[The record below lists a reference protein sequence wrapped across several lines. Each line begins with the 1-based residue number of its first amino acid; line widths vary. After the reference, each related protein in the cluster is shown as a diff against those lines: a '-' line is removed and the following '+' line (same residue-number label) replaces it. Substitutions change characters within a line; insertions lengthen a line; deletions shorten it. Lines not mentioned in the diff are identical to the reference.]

1 MNLILLALVTTS
13 FIGALLVP
21 LTNKYFKW
29 NPKITAISIALIT
42 LALSLVIGV
51 NFDRSSS
58 SLTQFDFKVNWI
70 DVFGISFHIGVTGIG
85 LVLVLLTAVLTPIVL
100 WADFHAA
107 VKRPVLY
114 SSLILLLTGSA
125 NLIFL
130 ARDLFLFYV
139 FFEAMLIPVFFLIG
153 IYGGVN
159 RSKAAMKFLLYGL
172 AGGLAMLAAIVALT
186 LIATSQLQRS
196 TFDIATLSQS
206 ISLTSTQE
214 FWLFV
219 GFFIAFA
226 IKAPMVPLHTWLPDV
241 AQEATP
247 GTSTMLIGI
256 LDKIGT
262 FGMIALVLPLFPNTS
277 AQLAPWIIALA
288 VISVIYGA
296 ILAIG
301 QKDMRRLFAYT
312 SISHFGF
319 IVMGIFA
326 FTTVG
331 IAGATLYMV
340 AHGLSTAAL
349 FLVAGHLIKQRET
362 SLIANY
368 GGLTKVA
375 PVMAGLFLMAA
386 LSALA
391 LPGMAGFVSEFMV
404 LTGVYQRYQLAAII
418 ATLGIIL
425 AAIYMLWL
433 YQRVFTGPE
442 NEKSSL
448 IKDLDKKEVW
458 PLVPV
463 FALLIV
469 FGFWPQPVLQTI
481 EKSVEN
487 VMQQVSAQDPDPFF
501 AVENKEQN

>member
-1 MNLILLALVTTS
+1 MNLILLALVVVP
-13 FIGALLVP
+13 FAGALLTP
-21 LTNKYFKW
+21 ITHRYFKW
-29 NPKITAISIALIT
+29 EPKQTAIGTSLLT
-42 LALSLVIGV
+42 LALAFVIAF
-51 NFDRSSS
+51 NFDRNSM

-85 LVLVLLTAVLTPIVL
+85 LVLVLLTTILTPIVL
-100 WADFHAA
+100 WADFHNA

-114 SSLILLLTGSA
+114 SSLILLLSASA

-153 IYGGVN
+153 IYGGSD
-159 RSKAAMKFLLYGL
+159 RAKAAMKFLMYGL
-172 AGGLAMLAAIVALT
+172 AGGLIMLAAIIALI
-186 LIATSQLQRS
+186 LISTTQLQRS
-196 TFDIATLSQS
+196 SFDIATLSQS
-206 ISLTSTQE
+206 VTLTPTQE
-214 FWLFV
+214 FWLFL

-226 IKAPMVPLHTWLPDV
+226 IKAPMVPLHNWLPDT
-241 AQEATP
+241 AEQATA
-247 GTSTMLIGI
+247 GTSTMLIGV

-262 FGMIALVLPLFPNTS
+262 FGMIALVLPLFPNAS
-277 AQLAPWIIALA
+277 AQAAPWIIALA
-288 VISVIYGA
+288 VVSVIYGA

-301 QKDMRRLFAYT
+301 QQDMRRLFAFT

-349 FLVAGHLIKQRET
+349 FLVAGHLIKQRDT
-362 SLIANY
+362 ALISNY

-404 LTGVYQRYQLAAII
+404 LTGVYQRYQGAAIV

-442 NEKSSL
+442 NDKSNL
-448 IKDLDKKEVW
+448 IKDLSKKEVW
-458 PLVPV
+458 PIVPV
-463 FALLIV
+463 FALLIL
-469 FGFWPQPVLQTI
+469 FGFWPQPVLKTI
-481 EKSVEN
+481 ENSVAN
-487 VMQQVSAQDPDPFF
+487 VMQQVNAQDPEPLF
-501 AVENKEQN
+501 AIETKEQN

>member
-1 MNLILLALVTTS
+1 
-13 FIGALLVP
+13 
-21 LTNKYFKW
+21 
-29 NPKITAISIALIT
+29 
-42 LALSLVIGV
+42 
-51 NFDRSSS
+51 
-58 SLTQFDFKVNWI
+58 
-70 DVFGISFHIGVTGIG
+70 
-85 LVLVLLTAVLTPIVL
+85 
-100 WADFHAA
+100 
-107 VKRPVLY
+107 
-114 SSLILLLTGSA
+114 
-125 NLIFL
+125 
-130 ARDLFLFYV
+130 
-139 FFEAMLIPVFFLIG
+139 MLIPVFFLIG

-159 RSKAAMKFLLYGL
+159 RSKAAIKFLMYGL
-172 AGGLAMLAAIVALT
+172 AGGLIMLAAIVALT
-186 LIATSQLQRS
+186 LIATAQLQRS

-206 ISLTSTQE
+206 ISLTQTQE
-214 FWLFV
+214 LWLFL

-226 IKAPMVPLHTWLPDV
+226 IKAPMVPLHTWLADT
-241 AQEATP
+241 AEQATP
-247 GTSTMLIGI
+247 GTSTMLIGV

-262 FGMIALVLPLFPNTS
+262 FGMIALVLPLFPNVS

-288 VISVIYGA
+288 VVSIIYGA

-362 SLIANY
+362 SLIADY

-391 LPGMAGFVSEFMV
+391 LPGMAGFVAEFMV
-404 LTGVYQRYQLAAII
+404 LTGAYQRYQGAAIV

-442 NEKSSL
+442 NEKSNL
-448 IKDLDKKEVW
+448 VKDLTSKEVM
-458 PLVPV
+458 PLVPI
-463 FALLIV
+463 FALLIL
-469 FGFWPQPVLQTI
+469 FGFWPQPVLSTI
-481 EKSVEN
+481 EKSVDN
-487 VMQQVSAQDPDPFF
+487 VMQQVNSVDPAPLF
-501 AVENKEQN
+501 AVENEEQN

>member
-1 MNLILLALVTTS
+1 MSNLLLALVATP
-13 FIGALLVP
+13 FLAAVLLPVA
-21 LTNKYFKW
+21 TKYFQWSAKVF
-29 NPKITAISIALIT
+29 AIASALIT
-42 LALSLVIGV
+42 LVLALIIAAS
-51 NFDRSSS
+51 FDRSSS
-58 SLTQFDFKVNWI
+58 SLTQFDFKVTWI

-100 WADFHAA
+100 WADFHTAL
-107 VKRPVLY
+107 KRPVLY
-114 SSLILLLTGSA
+114 SSLILLLAGSA

-159 RSKAAMKFLLYGL
+159 RSKAAIKFLMYGL
-172 AGGLAMLAAIVALT
+172 AGGLIMLAAIVALT
-186 LIATSQLQRS
+186 LIATAQLQRS

-206 ISLTSTQE
+206 ISLTQTQE
-214 FWLFV
+214 LWLFL

-226 IKAPMVPLHTWLPDV
+226 IKAPMVPLHTWLADT
-241 AQEATP
+241 AEQATP
-247 GTSTMLIGI
+247 GTSTMLIGV

-262 FGMIALVLPLFPNTS
+262 FGMIALVLPLFPNVS

-288 VISVIYGA
+288 VVSIIYGA

-362 SLIANY
+362 SLIADY

-391 LPGMAGFVSEFMV
+391 LPGMAGFVAEFMV
-404 LTGVYQRYQLAAII
+404 LTGAYQRYQGAAIV

-442 NEKSSL
+442 NEKSNL
-448 IKDLDKKEVW
+448 VKDLTSKEVM
-458 PLVPV
+458 PLVPI
-463 FALLIV
+463 FALLIL
-469 FGFWPQPVLQTI
+469 FGFWPQPVLSTI
-481 EKSVEN
+481 EKSVDN
-487 VMQQVSAQDPDPFF
+487 VMQQVNSVDPAPLF
-501 AVENKEQN
+501 AVENEEQN

>member
-1 MNLILLALVTTS
+1 MNLVLLALVALP
-13 FIGALLVP
+13 FVGALLVP
-21 LTNKYFKW
+21 IAEKFFKW
-29 NPKITAISIALIT
+29 SPKITALGTGLIT
-42 LALSLVIGV
+42 LALSLVIAV
-51 NFDRSSS
+51 NFDRNST
-58 SLTQFDFKVNWI
+58 SLTQFNFKVTWI

-100 WADFHAA
+100 WADFHTAL
-107 VKRPVLY
+107 KRPALY
-114 SSLILLLTGSA
+114 ASLILLLAGSA

-153 IYGGVN
+153 IFGGVN

-172 AGGLAMLAAIVALT
+172 AGGLIMLAAIVALT
-186 LIATSQLQRS
+186 LIATVQLQRS

-206 ISLTSTQE
+206 ITLTQTQE
-214 FWLFV
+214 LWLFL

-241 AQEATP
+241 AEEATP

-262 FGMIALVLPLFPNTS
+262 FGMIALVLPLFPNVS

-362 SLIANY
+362 ALIANY

-404 LTGVYQRYQLAAII
+404 LTGVYQRYQGAAIV

-442 NEKSSL
+442 NDKSSL
-448 IKDLDKKEVW
+448 IKDLNSKEVW

-463 FALLIV
+463 FALLIL

-487 VMQQVSAQDPDPFF
+487 VMQQVNAQDPAPFF

>member
-1 MNLILLALVTTS
+1 MNLILLALVATS

-331 IAGATLYMV
+331 IAGATLYML

-349 FLVAGHLIKQRET
+349 FLVAGHLI
-362 SLIANY
+362 
-368 GGLTKVA
+368 
-375 PVMAGLFLMAA
+375 
-386 LSALA
+386 
-391 LPGMAGFVSEFMV
+391 
-404 LTGVYQRYQLAAII
+404 
-418 ATLGIIL
+418 
-425 AAIYMLWL
+425 
-433 YQRVFTGPE
+433 
-442 NEKSSL
+442 
-448 IKDLDKKEVW
+448 
-458 PLVPV
+458 
-463 FALLIV
+463 
-469 FGFWPQPVLQTI
+469 
-481 EKSVEN
+481 
-487 VMQQVSAQDPDPFF
+487 
-501 AVENKEQN
+501 

>member
-1 MNLILLALVTTS
+1 MSLLLLALVVLP
-13 FIGALLVP
+13 FAGALLVP
-21 LTNKYFKW
+21 IADKYFKW
-29 NPKITAISIALIT
+29 SAKFTGLMSAIIT
-42 LALSLVIGV
+42 LLLALVIAFS
-51 NFDRSSS
+51 FDRDSL
-58 SLTQFDFKVNWI
+58 SLTQFDFKVTWI
-70 DVFGISFHIGVTGIG
+70 DVFGINFHVGVTGIG
-85 LVLVLLTAVLTPIVL
+85 LVLVLLTALLTPVIL

-114 SSLILLLTGSA
+114 TSLILLLAGSA

-139 FFEAMLIPVFFLIG
+139 FFEAMLIPVFFLVG
-153 IYGGVN
+153 IFGGVN
-159 RSKAAMKFLLYGL
+159 RAKAAMKFLIYGL
-172 AGGLAMLAAIVALT
+172 AGGLVMLAAIVALT
-186 LIATSQLQRS
+186 LIATTQLQRG

-206 ISLTSTQE
+206 VSLTPTQE
-214 FWLFV
+214 LWLFL
-219 GFFIAFA
+219 GFFVAFA
-226 IKAPMVPLHTWLPDV
+226 IKAPMVPLHTWLPDM
-241 AQEATP
+241 AEQATP
-247 GTSTMLIGI
+247 GTSTMLIGV

-262 FGMIALVLPLFPNTS
+262 FGMIALVLPLFPNAS
-277 AQLAPWIIALA
+277 AQLAPWIIGLA
-288 VISVIYGA
+288 VFSVIYGA

-326 FTTVG
+326 FTTIG

-349 FLVAGHLIKQRET
+349 FLVGGHLIKQRKT
-362 SLIANY
+362 ALIRDY

-375 PVMAGLFLMAA
+375 PVMAGFFLVAA

-391 LPGMAGFVSEFMV
+391 LPGMVGFVSEFMV
-404 LTGVYQRYQLAAII
+404 LTGVYQRYPGAAIV

-442 NEKSSL
+442 NENSNL
-448 IKDLDKKEVW
+448 VKDLSSKEVW

-463 FALLIV
+463 FALLV
-469 FGFWPQPVLQTI
+469 LLGFWPQPVLTTI
-481 EKSVEN
+481 ENSVAN
-487 VMQQVSAQDPDPFF
+487 VMQQVNSIDPDPIF
-501 AVENKEQN
+501 ASENQEQN

>member
-1 MNLILLALVTTS
+1 MNLLLLALVVVP
-13 FIGALLVP
+13 FVGAALAP
-21 LTNKYFKW
+21 IATKYFKW
-29 NPKITAISIALIT
+29 TAKAIGLTTALVT
-42 LALSLVIGV
+42 LVLALVIAV
-51 NFDRSSS
+51 NFDTQSSA
-58 SLTQFDFKVNWI
+58 LTQFDFKVTWI

-85 LVLVLLTAVLTPIVL
+85 LVLVLLTSVLTPVVL
-100 WADFHAA
+100 WADFHASL
-107 VKRPVLY
+107 KRPVLY
-114 SSLILLLTGSA
+114 TSLILLLAASA

-153 IYGGVN
+153 IFGGAN

-172 AGGLAMLAAIVALT
+172 AGGLIMLAAIVSLT
-186 LIATSQLQRS
+186 LIATAQLQRS
-196 TFDIATLSQS
+196 TFDIATLSS
-206 ISLTSTQE
+206 GINLTATQE
-214 FWLFV
+214 LWLFI

-226 IKAPMVPLHTWLPDV
+226 IKAPMVPLHTWLPDT
-241 AQEATP
+241 AEQATA

-262 FGMIALVLPLFPNTS
+262 FGMIVLVLPLFPNAS
-277 AQLAPWIIALA
+277 AQAAPWIIALA

-301 QKDMRRLFAYT
+301 QKDIRRLFAYT

-362 SLIANY
+362 ALIANY

-375 PVMAGLFLMAA
+375 PVMSGLFLMAA

-404 LTGVYQRYQLAAII
+404 LTGVYQRYQGAAIV

-442 NEKSSL
+442 NENSKL
-448 IKDLDKKEVW
+448 IKDLSAKEVW

-469 FGFWPQPVLQTI
+469 FGFWPQPVLGTI
-481 EKSVEN
+481 EKSVDN
-487 VMQQVSAQDPDPFF
+487 LMQQINSVDPAPLF
-501 AVENKEQN
+501 AIDAEEQN